1 MSKIDPNEAVVVML
15 QGIQGLLVG
24 INDVVQKISFPGY
37 KESFPE
43 WKAATGSVVGTVQ
56 EAAQR
61 VTMLLADVDDD
72 SGDTADI
79 TNEPEPAPPGLGPV
93 DDEGDVFDIDD
104 YK

>member
-61 VTMLLADVDDD
+61 VTMLLAD
-72 SGDTADI
+72 I